1 MKRVFASL
9 ANGTICIFSHKNIS
23 SPQESNIGDAKIS
36 PGACSLK
43 CKDPQYQAEAEDWS
57 EPLILTLSETIKAAS
72 IKCMTF
78 VGSGRL
84 WCGCGNS
91 IVVVDVVNMK
101 VLTTIPIFAKRA
113 QLVNELVSNGVR
125 VWGIGRQLANVMEWD
140 AETYELK
147 CVFDCSRVDPTGSNV
162 IGDMSSVEDLA
173 LPAGTTTRK
182 ETKSPSAS
190 PQNLEEKEE
199 VDPLES
205 STSSLTSGSP
215 TESVFVVS
223 NEPENPSKTAN
234 AAYNPRLSRQTLKT
248 FRRPRTRVYNITQ
261 QEGKSIFSP
270 QPEFDAVKK
279 AKIRSILRQQGATRV
294 TSLLLVHNTLWIARG
309 MGDVVVVDIS
319 ENGDHGMTIAR
330 FATEDS
336 SKYGNRSN
344 HKLCLVGSEYVV
356 SSQWLEPLDMSRPRA
371 TTDAGQISAGG
382 GGLDQPE
389 VTAHQQ
395 ITVWEAWNYDA
406 IKLYAQKISQMH
418 GLDSEALNEI

>member
-9 ANGTICIFSHKNIS
+9 ANGTICIFSRKSIS
-23 SPQESNIGDAKIS
+23 SPQESNIGDAKIL
-36 PGACSLK
+36 PEACSLK
-43 CKDPQYQAEAEDWS
+43 CKDAQYQAEAEDWN

-72 IKCMTF
+72 IKCMAF

-113 QLVNELVSNGVR
+113 QLVNELVSNGIR

-309 MGDVVVVDIS
+309 MGDVVVVDIN
-319 ENGDHGMTIAR
+319 ENGDHGVAIAR

-382 GGLDQPE
+382 GPEQPE

-418 GLDSEALNEI
+418 GLDSEALNEM